1 MLTWLAD
8 VAPEPSGPSIHP
20 WMVVTGLCCLV
31 VIAAVVLTVVLL
43 VRRSSK
49 KPPPVS

>member
-20 WMVVTGLCCLV
+20 WQVVVGLGCLIIV
-31 VIAAVVLTVVLL
+31 AAVVLTVILV
-43 VRRSSK
+43 VRRSAK

>member
-8 VAPEPSGPSIHP
+8 VAPQPSGPSIAP
-20 WMVVTGLCCLV
+20 WMVLAGLCCLV
-31 VIAAVVLTVVLL
+31 VVAAVGLTVVLL
-43 VRRSSK
+43 VRRSGK